1 MLSELSRRANV
12 AAALLL
18 VLGGAPRASAQT
30 VEDIVRRYV
39 EARGGAAKLRA
50 VESLRFTG
58 TMELPD
64 VSSAFVLELKRPN
77 RMRTE
82 FVVQGQT
89 GVRAFDGERAWE
101 RLPLPGDEPRPMGP
115 EEAAEARA
123 QADVDLSPL
132 VDSAAKGFAVELVG
146 RDRLPGGE
154 PWKLVVRGREGPPR
168 TLHLDVRTHLVVQT
182 IDMRSVDGKP
192 VEMVTE
198 VSDYRPLGGLVFP
211 HRIEVGP
218 RGKPERQRLVIQNVE
233 INPPIDASRF
243 AMPDARRRAPAR
255 KPLPP
260 TVLP

>member
-1 MLSELSRRANV
+1 MPADLPWRSSG
-12 AAALLL
+12 AAALVVALAAPL
-18 VLGGAPRASAQT
+18 VSAQT
-30 VEDIVRRYV
+30 VDDVVRRYV

-50 VESLRFTG
+50 VESLRFSG

-64 VSSAFVLELKRPN
+64 VSAAFVLELKRPH

-89 GVRAFDGERAWE
+89 GVRAFDGQHAWE
-101 RLPLPGDEPRPMGP
+101 RLPLPGDEPRPMAP

-132 VDSAAKGFAVELVG
+132 VDSAAKGYSVELVG

-154 PWKLVVRGREGPPR
+154 TWKLVVRGREGPPR
-168 TLHLDVRTHLVVQT
+168 TLHLDVRSHLVVQT
-182 IDMRSVDGKP
+182 IDVRSVDGQP

-218 RGKPERQRLVIQNVE
+218 RGKPERQRLLIQKVE
-233 INPPIDASRF
+233 VNPPLDASRF
-243 AMPDARRRAPAR
+243 TMPAKRR
-255 KPLPP
+255 KPPTRQPAAP

>member
-1 MLSELSRRANV
+1 MSAVWLLSL
-12 AAALLL
+12 AAPL
-18 VLGGAPRASAQT
+18 ASAQT
-30 VEDIVRRYV
+30 VDDVVRRYV

-50 VESLRFTG
+50 VESLRFSG
-58 TMELPD
+58 TMELPE
-64 VSSAFVLELKRPN
+64 VSAAFVLELKRPQ

-89 GVRAFDGERAWE
+89 GVRAFDGQQAWE
-101 RLPLPGDEPRPMGP
+101 RLPLPGDEPRPMAP

-132 VDSAAKGFAVELVG
+132 VDSAAKGYSVELVG

-154 PWKLVVRGREGPPR
+154 TWKLVVRGREGPPR
-168 TLHLDVRTHLVVQT
+168 TLHLDVRSYLVVQT
-182 IDMRSVDGKP
+182 IDVRPVDGKP

-198 VSDYRPLGGLVFP
+198 VSDYRPLGGLMFP

-218 RGKPERQRLVIQNVE
+218 RGQPERQRLVIQKVE
-233 INPPIDASRF
+233 VNPPLDASRF
-243 AMPDARRRAPAR
+243 TMPAKPSKAPAR
-255 KPLPP
+255 RPAAP